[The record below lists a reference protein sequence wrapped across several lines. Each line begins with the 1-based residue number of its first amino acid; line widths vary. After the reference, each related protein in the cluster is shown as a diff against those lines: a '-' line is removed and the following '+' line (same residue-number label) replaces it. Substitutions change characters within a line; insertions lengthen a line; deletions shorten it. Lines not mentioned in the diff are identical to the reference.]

1 MISDESDETKAFL
14 TLLSTWDKQ
23 ELEQKLGQRVEF
35 SKRAIGKLLQAF
47 DRLLQRN
54 EKLHKSIQEKVEKD
68 AKEALEM
75 GPLKKETDI
84 KKESDI
90 KKEKKD
96 IDIKKEDVK
105 TEPDDQQTEDKK
117 MEKGDGDVKPDM
129 EGAGYYIF

>member
-1 MISDESDETKAFL
+1 M
-14 TLLSTWDKQ
+14 
-23 ELEQKLGQRVEF
+23 EF

-68 AKEALEM
+68 AKEALEL

-84 KKESDI
+84 KKESEI

-96 IDIKKEDVK
+96 IEIKKEDVK
-105 TEPDDQQTEDKK
+105 METDDQQTEEKK

-129 EGAGYYIF
+129 EGAGNYIVVWYFKFKNYLLL